1 MEHEAKKHAGIEVQ
15 PEPEIPPEIEVM
27 IEEDKQY
34 WNYKD
39 DILPDAEG
47 ELPQW
52 KYSSPRTCELFD
64 WLPWGKPRCF
74 HPIQASSVE
83 LMEPITN
90 EVQDLGEAQVKLVQ
104 NVETARL
111 KKEN

>member
-1 MEHEAKKHAGIEVQ
+1 MECKAKKHAGIEVQ
-15 PEPEIPPEIEVM
+15 PEPKIPPEIEAM

-52 KYSSPRTCELFD
+52 KYSSLRTCELFN

-74 HPIQASSVE
+74 CPIQA
-83 LMEPITN
+83 
-90 EVQDLGEAQVKLVQ
+90 
-104 NVETARL
+104 
-111 KKEN
+111 

>member
-1 MEHEAKKHAGIEVQ
+1 MEREAKKHAGIEVQ
-15 PEPEIPPEIEVM
+15 PEPEILPEIEAM

-47 ELPQW
+47 ELLQW
-52 KYSSPRTCELFD
+52 KYSSLRTHELFN

-74 HPIQASSVE
+74 CPIQA
-83 LMEPITN
+83 
-90 EVQDLGEAQVKLVQ
+90 
-104 NVETARL
+104 
-111 KKEN
+111 